1 MKHLMTSQ
9 TCFKKDY
16 FSPVLISRNRK
27 TANSPSPQRSL
38 NSLNRSSSV
47 RKYLKPKNIELSSEA
62 PQPKK
67 LNSFDS
73 WKLTQGIKLHTKV
86 FIIQGNYPDL
96 KKNLIKRGWVENKDQ
111 NSMNFDFIW
120 VRTGKYPCGIQD
132 WQIVN
137 HFPNNVEISAKW
149 NFCENIKSLT
159 LQSINPDSFF
169 PKCFRISSKETPHF
183 EDRFKVIKAIS
194 ILKTFSDSSIGLNEK
209 IFTCLS
215 ICRRWAGAL
224 ERNETFKLCHIVC
237 YSEWKIINS
246 TSSTECQ
253 FEFKKFNAGKPYTF
267 VDLPSKTQEVLTRL
281 RKVDPQF
288 YIYGKRNIWIVKPGR
303 KSRGRD
309 ISLFDN
315 LENIKKYTQNPQKWV
330 VQKYIENPLLVLGKK
345 FDIRQWVL
353 VSCGQPLTI
362 WIFSRSYLRFAVEN
376 YEGTSLNNLFV
387 HLTNN
392 SISKN
397 SAKFG
402 NSGIEGCMWHSEQ
415 FEEFLSQS
423 YGENVWKNRLYPRI
437 KEIVKNSLIA
447 VGPLGKK
454 KNFEL
459 LGYDFMVDQELQV
472 WLIEVNSSPAMDY
485 STVRII

>member
-1 MKHLMTSQ
+1 MKSLITSQ
-9 TCFKKDY
+9 TSFKKDY
-16 FSPVLISRNRK
+16 FSPVLQSRSRK
-27 TANSPSPQRSL
+27 TAESPSPHRSL
-38 NSLNRSSSV
+38 LNLNRSSSV
-47 RKYLKPKNIELSSEA
+47 RKCIKPKNIDFPSET

-67 LNSFDS
+67 LNNYDS
-73 WKLTQGIKLHTKV
+73 WKLSQGLKLQTKV

-96 KKNLIKRGWVENKDQ
+96 KESLLQRGWIENKDP
-111 NSMNFDFIW
+111 SSLNFDLIW
-120 VRTGKYPCGIQD
+120 VRTSKYPGGIQD

-149 NFCENIKSLT
+149 NFCENIKTLS
-159 LQSINPDSFF
+159 LQSLNPDSFF

-194 ILKTFSDSSIGLNEK
+194 LLKIFSDSSIGLNEK
-209 IFTCLS
+209 IFTSLS

-253 FEFKKFNAGKPYTF
+253 FEFKKFFAGKSYNF
-267 VDLPSKTQEVLTRL
+267 SDLHQKTTEMLNRL
-281 RKVDPQF
+281 SRVDPQF
-288 YIYGKRNIWIVKPGR
+288 NLYGKKNIWIVKPGR

-315 LENIKKYTQNPQKWV
+315 LESIKKYTSNPQKWV
-330 VQKYIENPLLVLGKK
+330 VQKYIENPLLIHGKK

-353 VSCGQPLTI
+353 ISSGQPMTF
-362 WIFSRSYLRFAVEN
+362 WVFKRSYLRFAVEN
-376 YEGTSLNNLFV
+376 YEGSSLSNLFI

-397 SAKFG
+397 SKKFD
-402 NSGIEGCMWHSEQ
+402 SSQIQGCMWHSEQ
-415 FEEFLSQS
+415 FSEFLMES
-423 YGENVWKNRLYPRI
+423 YCEDVWNQKIYPKI
-437 KEIVKNSLIA
+437 KEIVKNSLTA
-447 VGPLGKK
+447 MGPLGRKK
-454 KNFEL
+454 SFEL
-459 LGYDFMVDQELQV
+459 LGFDFMVDSDLNV

-485 STVRII
+485 STVINM